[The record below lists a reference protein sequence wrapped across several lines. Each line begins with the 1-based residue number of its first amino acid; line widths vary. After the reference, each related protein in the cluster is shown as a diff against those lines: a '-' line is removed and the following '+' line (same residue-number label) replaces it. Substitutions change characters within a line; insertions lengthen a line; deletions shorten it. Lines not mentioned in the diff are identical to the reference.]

1 MKRTFFCTKEEPL
14 HKQISPKESLQ
25 FEKLEVK
32 GYLDEEDYELLTEM
46 SGVKGCLKHLDLSG
60 VTESF
65 PGPDDWRFFFIGNE
79 DMAIYPDSFVNSVR
93 LEEIVFPYNLKGI
106 GCDSFINCENLV
118 IDELPETLKSIGEC
132 AFQNCPK
139 LKTVFVSNELDD
151 NGNGFHFGGQFSGQE
166 FAGSVENYDSD
177 HRKWPITKKGEETY
191 RDYRGIEFFV
201 IDGVLFWEQ
210 DWCWWLKLEKYP
222 AMNRRTTYEVPIETT
237 RAYYEDE
244 QTISS
249 LEISTRAF
257 CGCKYLKT
265 LILRDCL
272 LESGAICDC
281 PALET
286 IIFKGWAC
294 GTTVSSFDMFW
305 HNIITNCPNLKDIYL
320 YAEDPR
326 AVPYEL
332 FKDLENIGDI
342 VLHVPCFCA
351 DKYRNYG
358 VEYIKQKPFLNPIP
372 PEPESEDDVLF
383 VKEWRRFKRIEEF
396 DPIDVFG
403 DDK

>member
-1 MKRTFFCTKEEPL
+1 MKRTYFCTKEEPL

-25 FEKLEVK
+25 IEELEVK

-79 DMAIYPDSFVNSVR
+79 DLAIYPDSFVNSVR

-210 DWCWWLKLEKYP
+210 DWCW
-222 AMNRRTTYEVPIETT
+222 
-237 RAYYEDE
+237 
-244 QTISS
+244 
-249 LEISTRAF
+249 
-257 CGCKYLKT
+257 
-265 LILRDCL
+265 
-272 LESGAICDC
+272 
-281 PALET
+281 
-286 IIFKGWAC
+286 
-294 GTTVSSFDMFW
+294 
-305 HNIITNCPNLKDIYL
+305 
-320 YAEDPR
+320 
-326 AVPYEL
+326 
-332 FKDLENIGDI
+332 
-342 VLHVPCFCA
+342 
-351 DKYRNYG
+351 
-358 VEYIKQKPFLNPIP
+358 
-372 PEPESEDDVLF
+372 
-383 VKEWRRFKRIEEF
+383 
-396 DPIDVFG
+396 
-403 DDK
+403 